1 MRSFRKYLITVLVG
15 LSIVGLIAFS
25 KDIFA
30 QTTAVRVYHILCDAF
45 FAAGTFITC
54 AGLLI
59 FSSNEG
65 TFDMLIYGTKAFFD
79 MFRKTSQ
86 KKYDSFYDYRTNRAE
101 NKLPFG
107 FLLICGLGFLAV
119 SFVMYYLYCQYR

>member
-1 MRSFRKYLITVLVG
+1 MRAFRKYLITLLVG
-15 LSIVGLIAFS
+15 FSIVGLIVFS

-30 QTTAVRVYHILCDAF
+30 QTTAARVYHILCDAF

-65 TFDMLIYGTKAFFD
+65 TFDMMIYGVRSFID
-79 MFRKTSQ
+79 IFRKTSQ
-86 KKYDSFYDYRTNRAE
+86 LKYDSFYDYRSSRAE
-101 NKLPFG
+101 KKLPFG

-119 SFVMYYLYCQYR
+119 SFVMYYLFCQYR